1 MSKGDVLNRNIII
14 FLIFISFPCI
24 AAADPLS
31 ILFIYEE
38 KSNPP
43 YSIGDGQ
50 TVPAEKPG
58 INVEVLKGLE
68 NKLNVRIRFERYNWK
83 RCLKMLESNEA
94 DGIFEASFKPDRMSI
109 GVYPIKNGEPD
120 SAKRLMSNSYVLY
133 KMKNSPVQ
141 WDGKQFS
148 YLIKPIG
155 AAAAYS
161 IVSDL
166 KEMGVNVMESY
177 TQSDAFK
184 ILIKGRLDGVADLE
198 TMADLI
204 LKGNPEEFKDVV
216 KVSPPIR
223 TKEYYLM
230 FSHRFAEKLPK
241 VMNDIWNELQRVR
254 ESGEYDKI
262 AEKYAEMPK

>member
-1 MSKGDVLNRNIII
+1 M
-14 FLIFISFPCI
+14 
-24 AAADPLS
+24 
-31 ILFIYEE
+31 
-38 KSNPP
+38 
-43 YSIGDGQ
+43 
-50 TVPAEKPG
+50 
-58 INVEVLKGLE
+58 
-68 NKLNVRIRFERYNWK
+68 
-83 RCLKMLESNEA
+83 
-94 DGIFEASFKPDRMSI
+94 
-109 GVYPIKNGEPD
+109 KNGEPD
-120 SAKRLMSNSYVLY
+120 AAKRLMSNSYVLY